1 MSDTQEPEI
10 QPACR
15 VGVTAEEL
23 AREADRSVLYGAVL
37 AAQRP
42 NVRLKPAIAV
52 AVEALVPAVR
62 AFLEGRDDE
71 DAAYA
76 LAYARACGA
85 EAFLLHKRA
94 AVLPHNGEPIAS

>member
-1 MSDTQEPEI
+1 MTSPHD

-15 VGVTAEEL
+15 AGATAADL

-37 AAQRP
+37 AVQRP
-42 NVRLKPAIAV
+42 GVRLKPAIA
-52 AVEALVPAVR
+52 EAALALTPAVR
-62 AFLEGRDDE
+62 AFLEGRDDA

-85 EAFLLHKRA
+85 EEFLLQKLHRRA
-94 AVLPHNGEPIAS
+94 